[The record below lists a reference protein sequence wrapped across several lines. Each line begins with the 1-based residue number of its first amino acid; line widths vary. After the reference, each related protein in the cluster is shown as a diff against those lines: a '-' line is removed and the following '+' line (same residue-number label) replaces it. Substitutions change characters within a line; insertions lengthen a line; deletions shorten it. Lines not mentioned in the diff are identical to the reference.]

1 MPSTLELLGRRL
13 RDAPSFIRFAIVGGV
28 ATVVD
33 FSIFNILLAG
43 RGEPSTVHLLTAATI
58 GFTVATY
65 TSYQLNARF
74 TFRASRST
82 AALGRYVGIAVG
94 GLLIHNTT
102 LLILRGQLDP
112 DTVIELNAVKFVALG
127 ISMIWNYV
135 GYRQI
140 AFRA

>member
-1 MPSTLELLGRRL
+1 MSSTLELLGRRL
-13 RDAPSFIRFAIVGGV
+13 RDAPSFIRFALVGGI

-33 FSIFNILLAG
+33 FSIFNIVLAG
-43 RGEPSTVHLLTAATI
+43 RGEPSTLHLLIAATV
-58 GFTVATY
+58 GFGVATY

-82 AALGRYVGIAVG
+82 AALGRYIGIAVG

-112 DTVIELNAVKFVALG
+112 DTVIELNAVKLAALSA
-127 ISMIWNYV
+127 SMIWNYI